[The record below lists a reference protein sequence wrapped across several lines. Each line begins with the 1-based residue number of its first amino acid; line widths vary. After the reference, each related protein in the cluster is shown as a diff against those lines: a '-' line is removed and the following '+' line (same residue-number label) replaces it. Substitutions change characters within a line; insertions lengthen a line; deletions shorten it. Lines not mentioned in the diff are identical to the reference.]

1 MPKAPV
7 TSADREPASEC
18 SVLPLKT
25 QRFKPHPGFH
35 GLMGGRLRPPCFGP
49 VDRRLRGDDE
59 HTGRTLTRTCPG
71 ERDAETIAAQCDQGM
86 TSSTPDSAPG

>member
-7 TSADREPASEC
+7 TSALREPASER

-35 GLMGGRLRPPCFGP
+35 GLTDGRLRPPCFGP
-49 VDRRLRGDDE
+49 ADRRLRTE
-59 HTGRTLTRTCPG
+59 TTNTR
-71 ERDAETIAAQCDQGM
+71 AA
-86 TSSTPDSAPG
+86 P